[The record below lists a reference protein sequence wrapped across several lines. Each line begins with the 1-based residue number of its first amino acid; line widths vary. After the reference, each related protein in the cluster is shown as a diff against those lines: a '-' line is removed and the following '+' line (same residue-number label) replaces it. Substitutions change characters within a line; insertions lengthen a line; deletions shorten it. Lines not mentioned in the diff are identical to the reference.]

1 MWNLFHF
8 AATQIVASV
17 FDMAVDNLL
26 RDGAVH
32 PIGFAHMPTTHYPA
46 DFYPVKDDEERH
58 ARMRANAV
66 GGAFMVGAISEAWSI
81 DQEALETEL
90 GAAAAQQVVLECVR
104 PSQSPYRVE
113 AVNVQAEVWP
123 LSALCDHDRLL
134 PPGHGWLTAAAIQS
148 ADACHVRRTRAW
160 RPTHARGR
168 HTFISRGIPGHG
180 QRDGN
185 RAGAG
190 AKGGVARDAAARE
203 LGRRH

>member
-1 MWNLFHF
+1 MVWNLFHF

-32 PIGFAHMPTTHYPA
+32 PVGFAHMPTTHYPA

-104 PSQSPYRVE
+104 PSQSPYPVE
-113 AVNVQAEVWP
+113 AVNVQAEVAALGTVIMIGYFRRATDGSP
-123 LSALCDHDRLL
+123 LRPYKVQTHATGAQERGA
-134 PPGHGWLTAAAIQS
+134 P
-148 ADACHVRRTRAW
+148 RTREGV
-160 RPTHARGR
+160 THVYLER
-168 HTFISRGIPGHG
+168 HTWTRT
-180 QRDGN
+180 
-185 RAGAG
+185 A
-190 AKGGVARDAAARE
+190 
-203 LGRRH
+203 

>member
-1 MWNLFHF
+1 MVWNLFHF

-32 PIGFAHMPTTHYPA
+32 PVGFAHMPTTHYPA

-90 GAAAAQQVVLECVR
+90 GAAAAHSRWCLNAFG
-104 PSQSPYRVE
+104 RV
-113 AVNVQAEVWP
+113 
-123 LSALCDHDRLL
+123 S
-134 PPGHGWLTAAAIQS
+134 
-148 ADACHVRRTRAW
+148 RRT
-160 RPTHARGR
+160 
-168 HTFISRGIPGHG
+168 
-180 QRDGN
+180 
-185 RAGAG
+185 
-190 AKGGVARDAAARE
+190 
-203 LGRRH
+203 L